1 MIPIIV
7 RIKKTHEYYKYGLRW
22 MVRAENPIAT
32 RTFND
37 SYKHWKNE
45 IKCAI
50 PSWFFIEHDFYHYK
64 YSDGKEV
71 Y

>member
-1 MIPIIV
+1 
-7 RIKKTHEYYKYGLRW
+7 